1 MIAAFIFIIILLS
14 LLFCCSCSQNYYQEQ
29 QQEGFDGSTCKPG
42 CTTPTN
48 SYGNCKYPVIN
59 GVRDTSQLICPWNC
73 INPAGDN
80 AKCTYDSDCQSCSP
94 KSIFSNIDSK
104 CPNSEYGCCA
114 DGLTLKVDGFGSNCS
129 STPSAHNFSGPT
141 GSTGPTEPTLHYDN
155 RYKERRRLLNSGTNT
170 NNDYDAILASSGST
184 GSSGDYDSTHYHN
197 NDDDD
202 YSYYNSK
209 RYTDNDNHDN
219 DDYNHY
225 KSNHHNHND
234 NGYDSDNYIL
244 KTMIVPPIC
253 PACPSIIYPDANAF
267 KSIEECK
274 KNKCGDDDKSKKQS
288 TPEPSLAPTQSN
300 SSSHSNMDAWAT
312 TPYPILKDFTTYGM

>member
-14 LLFCCSCSQNYYQEQ
+14 LLFCCSCSQNYYQE
-29 QQEGFDGSTCKPG
+29 GFDGSTCKSG
-42 CTTPTN
+42 CTKPIN

-73 INPAGDN
+73 INPTGDN
-80 AKCTYDSDCQSCSP
+80 TKCKYDYDCEYCSP
-94 KSIFSNIDSK
+94 KSTFSNIDSK

-129 STPSAHNFSGPT
+129 STPSAHNFSGSS
-141 GSTGPTEPTLHYDN
+141 GSSGPNEPSLHYDN
-155 RYKERRRLLNSGTNT
+155 RYKERRRLLNSGRNSNQDYNT
-170 NNDYDAILASSGST
+170 TMALSGST
-184 GSSGDYDSTHYHN
+184 GSTGSTGSFEDYDSAHYHN

-202 YSYYNSK
+202 YSYYKSNCHNDH
-209 RYTDNDNHDN
+209 DNN

-225 KSNHHNHND
+225 TSKYHNND
-234 NGYDSDNYIL
+234 NEYDSDNYIL

-253 PACPSIIYPDANAF
+253 PACPNIIYPDANAF
-267 KSIEECK
+267 KSIEEC
-274 KNKCGDDDKSKKQS
+274 GDDDKSKKQP
-288 TPEPSLAPTQSN
+288 TPAPSLAPTQSN
-300 SSSHSNMDAWAT
+300 SSSSYSNMDAWAT